1 MEFGAIFVFL
11 PFQFEMGCW
20 PFQFLC
26 SCWNGWQ
33 PAHLAVGFH
42 PSAASSLPNRLFVHP
57 AALNS
62 RQFLLHLP
70 SLTSVVAANATAEAR
85 SIPERAVESSS
96 CHVHYL
102 LH

>member
-33 PAHLAVGFH
+33 PAQLAVGFH
-42 PSAASSLPNRLFVHP
+42 PSAASSLLC
-57 AALNS
+57 
-62 RQFLLHLP
+62 LP
-70 SLTSVVAANATAEAR
+70 LLTSMVAANATVEAR
-85 SIPERAVESSS
+85 SILERAVESSS